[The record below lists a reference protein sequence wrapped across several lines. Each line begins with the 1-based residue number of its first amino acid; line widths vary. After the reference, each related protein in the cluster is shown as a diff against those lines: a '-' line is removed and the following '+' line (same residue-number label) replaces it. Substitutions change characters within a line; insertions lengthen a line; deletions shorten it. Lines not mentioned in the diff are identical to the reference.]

1 MYQNFGLKLQI
12 LDQILTFWGI
22 NMGHMLK
29 LSIIMQKG
37 TSLDDSAHFEPLSV
51 KIRQR
56 VWSLRVPQK

>member
-56 VWSLRVPQK
+56 V